1 MKSKENIVFLGM
13 MGSGKSTIGKIVSQ
27 KLNLE
32 YFDTDGEIEK
42 KLDMKISKI
51 FSEKGENYFRKF
63 EEELTLELLKKK
75 SVVIALGGGTFLNN
89 KVRREILDNHLSI
102 WLKWDDEVL
111 LNRIKNSHKRPIA
124 LNSSN
129 RDLSKLIKKRSNIY
143 SKALYYVNCNELG
156 KNQIANQVIKIY
168 ENNKIKN

>member
-156 KNQIANQVIKIY
+156 KNEIANQVIKIY

>member
-1 MKSKENIVFLGM
+1 
-13 MGSGKSTIGKIVSQ
+13 
-27 KLNLE
+27 
-32 YFDTDGEIEK
+32 
-42 KLDMKISKI
+42 MKISKI
-51 FSEKGENYFRKF
+51 FSEKGEKYFRKF
-63 EEELTLELLKKK
+63 EEELTLELLKK

-129 RDLSKLIKKRSNIY
+129 
-143 SKALYYVNCNELG
+143 
-156 KNQIANQVIKIY
+156 Q
-168 ENNKIKN
+168 

>member
-75 SVVIALGGGTFLNN
+75 NIIIALGGGAFLNN
-89 KVRREILDNHLSI
+89 RIRKEILENHLSI
-102 WLKWDDEVL
+102 WLKWDDKIL
-111 LNRIKNSHKRPIA
+111 LKRIKDSYKRPIA
-124 LNSSN
+124 FNSTN
-129 RDLSKLIKKRSNIY
+129 TDLIKLIKKRSNIY
-143 SKALYYVNCNELG
+143 SKALYYVDCNKLG
-156 KNQIANQVIKIY
+156 KNVIANRVIKIY
-168 ENNKIKN
+168 ENNKIKS